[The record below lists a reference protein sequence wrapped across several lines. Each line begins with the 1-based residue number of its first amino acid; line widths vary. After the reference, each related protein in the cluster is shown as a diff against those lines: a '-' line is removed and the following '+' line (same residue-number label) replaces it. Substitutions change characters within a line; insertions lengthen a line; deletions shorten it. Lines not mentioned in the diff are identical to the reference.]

1 MSDKPW
7 PQGITPRI
15 AVEVCNG
22 TRPASGDMKRQC
34 WQFMHDSK
42 LAYNLEGPYAET
54 VRSMIADGMIE
65 QRKEP
70 PTWQR

>member
-1 MSDKPW
+1 MSKDDM

-15 AVEVCNG
+15 AVDICNG
-22 TRPASGDMKRQC
+22 TRPAGATLKQQC

-42 LAYNLEGPYAET
+42 LAYNLQGPYAET

-65 QRKEP
+65 DRKAP
-70 PTWQR
+70 A